1 MIMRDVNYGWMIRY
15 LHANTASFFFLF
27 VYLHIGRGLYYGV
40 YKSPK
45 SLPWSI
51 GVIILILMMATAFLG
66 IENTCPKWL
75 DLEVEYLI
83 MTSNIIVSPK
93 LKSLLEKNKIKP
105 IAVFEGLDEEEVK
118 ENLRSETRKK
128 SGIYGIFN
136 LVTDNFY
143 IGSAVSNRFYSRF
156 YKHLLR
162 GLGNK
167 NIAIDLDKYGI
178 KSFAFVI
185 LEYYPEEITKKNNP
199 ELMALETCW
208 IKTYSPTYN
217 ILLEAGNSLGYQHSE
232 EVKQKMKDIY
242 SDERREHIRLL
253 NKNKYLTESVKAKLR
268 EKALNRSD
276 EVKNKYR
283 LASSKPVT
291 VYNLDGTIYMKF
303 SGIRVMAK
311 HFGCDHKT
319 INKVIDTDKLFK
331 KQWYVKLDKKI
342 NLSLCHNNILILTSH
357 SPIRRIV

>member
-75 DLEVEYLI
+75 DSEVEYLI

-105 IAVFEGLDEEEVK
+105 IAVFEGLDKEEVK

-199 ELMALETCW
+199 DLMALETYW

-232 EVKQKMKDIY
+232 EIKQKMKEIY
-242 SDERREHIRLL
+242 SDERRERIGLL
-253 NKNKYLTESVKAKLR
+253 NKGRSLTDSIKAKLR

-276 EVKNKYR
+276 EVRNKYR

-291 VYNLDGTIYMKF
+291 VYNLDGTVYMKF

-331 KQWYVKLDKKI
+331 KQWYIKLDK
-342 NLSLCHNNILILTSH
+342 NN
-357 SPIRRIV
+357 

>member
-1 MIMRDVNYGWMIRY
+1 
-15 LHANTASFFFLF
+15 L
-27 VYLHIGRGLYYGV
+27 
-40 YKSPK
+40 
-45 SLPWSI
+45 
-51 GVIILILMMATAFLG
+51 TAFLG

-75 DLEVEYLI
+75 DLEVDYLI
-83 MTSNIIVSPK
+83 MTSPAGGLGLALPQGVRGGAPSNIIVSPK

-105 IAVFEGLDEEEVK
+105 VAVFEGLDEEEVK
-118 ENLRSETRKK
+118 ELLRSETRKK

-199 ELMALETCW
+199 DLMALETYW

-232 EVKQKMKDIY
+232 EIKQKMKEIY
-242 SDERREHIRLL
+242 FNKRRERIGLL
-253 NKNKYLTESVKAKLR
+253 NKG
-268 EKALNRSD
+268 RS
-276 EVKNKYR
+276 
-283 LASSKPVT
+283 
-291 VYNLDGTIYMKF
+291 
-303 SGIRVMAK
+303 
-311 HFGCDHKT
+311 
-319 INKVIDTDKLFK
+319 
-331 KQWYVKLDKKI
+331 
-342 NLSLCHNNILILTSH
+342 
-357 SPIRRIV
+357 